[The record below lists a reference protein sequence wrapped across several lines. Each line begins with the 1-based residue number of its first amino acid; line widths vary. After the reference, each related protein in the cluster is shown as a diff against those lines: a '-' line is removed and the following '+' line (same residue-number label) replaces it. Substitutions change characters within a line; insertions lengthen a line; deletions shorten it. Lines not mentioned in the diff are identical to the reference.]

1 MRLTFFVVSTP
12 GLETITLAEVCALGY
27 SRAKLEEGG
36 VLVSGTVRDLYRCN
50 YLLRTATRIYLR
62 LFSGSTYR
70 FTDVTAAFQKI
81 ELAPFVDPSTPL
93 HVSATSHASTLY
105 HTGAIEDAARD
116 GITAQGFTVV
126 EKKVGGSAPIS
137 ISLRIVRD
145 RCTISIDT
153 SGDPLHQRGYK
164 SEVGPAPLRETLA
177 AAVLRVMEWNP
188 KIPILDPFCG
198 SGTIPIEAALIARGI
213 PAGAGRTFGFNR
225 WPGLNRGAWASVLAE
240 SESVRNQE
248 GDILTSINGSDI
260 DPNMLEYARR
270 NSARAGVEA
279 DVVFS
284 LRDARDILPAPGSLV
299 VANPP
304 FGDRLEN
311 RSSVKKLLTR
321 FGAVAKTRGAGSSF
335 GILAPADS
343 SESLLGFFANKKIT
357 FLHGGKRVVLL
368 TGVL

>member
-93 HVSATSHASTLY
+93 HVSASSHASTLY

-177 AAVLRVMEWNP
+177 AALLRAIEWNP
-188 KIPILDPFCG
+188 SIPLCDPFCG
-198 SGTIPIEAALIARGI
+198 SGTIPIEAALIAQRI
-213 PAGAGRTFGFNR
+213 PAGAGRSFGFQQ
-225 WPGLNRGAWASVLAE
+225 WPGLNRGAWTSVVAE
-240 SESVRNQE
+240 AEAVRRQDE
-248 GDILTSINGSDI
+248 DQSSSIEGSDI
-260 DPNMLEYARR
+260 DSSVVEYASR
-270 NSARAGVEA
+270 NAERAGVEKR
-279 DVVFS
+279 VTFS
-284 LRDARDILPAPGSLV
+284 VRDARDVRPSVGSLIIT
-299 VANPP
+299 NPP
-304 FGDRLEN
+304 FGDRLQN
-311 RSSVKKLLTR
+311 RSSVKRLLSRFAEVAQKRGSGAPFAILVPSDNSSVFPGIPTEKKL
-321 FGAVAKTRGAGSSF
+321 S
-335 GILAPADS
+335 
-343 SESLLGFFANKKIT
+343 

-368 TGVL
+368 TGVF